1 MTTLRQISDSVWDY
15 NVKDNFGH
23 ISVIK
28 LKESLFFIDSSFSP
42 DISSKV
48 RKDAEKL
55 IGLPAKYLL
64 LTHYHFDHSFGSQAF
79 SDCEI
84 ISSKATYN
92 LLKKKNFTIM
102 GEYTFE
108 VLKKEKPEFRI
119 IFPTVQFNNNHSI
132 QDNDLTII
140 IKRLHSHTLG
150 SSFIYIP
157 EEQVVIT
164 GDMMT
169 SPPLLLPFYGDTTAD
184 SYLWIEALDE
194 IALLFPEII
203 IPGHGEITNLK
214 RLKEQKQHM
223 INCISWME
231 QFLDEGGTLEE
242 LETRKD
248 YPHKEELPG
257 IEFIVKISKERL
269 YFEVKKKKEEDLKV

>member
-15 NVKDNFGH
+15 YVKDNFGH

-28 LKESLFFIDSSFSP
+28 LKESLLFIDSSFSP

-55 IGLPAKYLL
+55 IGLPAKYLV

-84 ISSKATYN
+84 VSSKATYN

-102 GEYTFE
+102 GKNTLE
-108 VLKKEKPEFRI
+108 VLKKEKPEFQI
-119 IFPTVQFNNNHSI
+119 ILPTVQFNNNYKI
-132 QDNDLTII
+132 QDNDLII
-140 IKRLHSHTLG
+140 NIKRLHSHTLG
-150 SSFIYIP
+150 SSFVHIP
-157 EEQVVIT
+157 KEQIVIT
-164 GDMMT
+164 GDIMT
-169 SPPLLLPFYGDTTAD
+169 SPPLLLPFYGDSTAD

-194 IALLFPEII
+194 IALLAPEII

-223 INCISWME
+223 IDCINWME
-231 QFLDEGGTLEE
+231 RFLENGGTLEE
-242 LETRKD
+242 LETRND
-248 YPHKEELPG
+248 YPHKEEIPG

-269 YFEVKKKKEEDLKV
+269 YSEVKKKKEEEY